1 MTNKNKKNQLDNN
14 GFNNGQNNGLNNG
27 FNNGLNNG
35 FNNGLNNGL
44 NSNANNNGQSEAKT
58 TNNLFNQCSHVQL
71 GGMAFYDDSRCFMFS
86 PDEPVPDVVQR
97 MRRMHGVAQQMTDGT
112 FDFVALP
119 RVKAQSTLIKKLAHG
134 RVSLTKDNAIQLT
147 LKVMRNEN
155 INIAETIAAEAADA
169 ADAIAIF

>member
-1 MTNKNKKNQLDNN
+1 MKIMTNKNKKNPLNVN
-14 GFNNGQNNGLNNG
+14 GFNNGQNNGLNNR
-27 FNNGLNNG
+27 F
-35 FNNGLNNGL
+35 NNGL

-112 FDFVALP
+112 FDFVAQP

-169 ADAIAIF
+169 ADAIAVF

>member
-1 MTNKNKKNQLDNN
+1 MTNKNRKNQLNVN
-14 GFNNGQNNGLNNG
+14 GFNNGLNNNGLNNG
-27 FNNGLNNG
+27 FNNGLN
-35 FNNGLNNGL
+35 
-44 NSNANNNGQSEAKT
+44 SNAHNNGQTDGKT

-112 FDFVALP
+112 FDFVAQP
-119 RVKAQSTLIKKLAHG
+119 RTKSQSTLIKKLAHG

-155 INIAETIAAEAADA
+155 INIAEAIAAEAADA

>member
-1 MTNKNKKNQLDNN
+1 MVNKNKKNPLNVN
-14 GFNNGQNNGLNNG
+14 GFNNGLNNKGLNNGLNNG
-27 FNNGLNNG
+27 FNNGLN
-35 FNNGLNNGL
+35 
-44 NSNANNNGQSEAKT
+44 SNAHNNGQTDGKT
-58 TNNLFNQCSHVQL
+58 TNNLFNQCNHVQL
-71 GGMAFYDDSRCFMFS
+71 GGMAFYDESRCFMFS

-112 FDFVALP
+112 FDFVAQP
-119 RVKAQSTLIKKLAHG
+119 RTKAQSTLIKKLAHG

-155 INIAETIAAEAADA
+155 INIAEAIAAEAADA

>member
-1 MTNKNKKNQLDNN
+1 MTNKNKKNPLNNN
-14 GFNNGQNNGLNNG
+14 GFNNGQNNGLNNR
-27 FNNGLNNG
+27 F
-35 FNNGLNNGL
+35 NNGL

-112 FDFVALP
+112 FDFVAQP
-119 RVKAQSTLIKKLAHG
+119 RTKSQSTLIKKLAHG

-169 ADAIAIF
+169 ADSIAVF

>member
-1 MTNKNKKNQLDNN
+1 MKIMTNKNKKNQLNN
-14 GFNNGQNNGLNNG
+14 SG

-35 FNNGLNNGL
+35 FNNGFNNGL

-112 FDFVALP
+112 FDFVAQP

>member
-1 MTNKNKKNQLDNN
+1 MKIMTNKNKKNPLNNN
-14 GFNNGQNNGLNNG
+14 GFNNGQNNGLNNR
-27 FNNGLNNG
+27 F
-35 FNNGLNNGL
+35 NNGL

-112 FDFVALP
+112 FDFVAQP
-119 RVKAQSTLIKKLAHG
+119 RTKSQSTLIKKLAHG

-155 INIAETIAAEAADA
+155 INRAETIAAEAADA
-169 ADAIAIF
+169 ADAIAVF

>member
-1 MTNKNKKNQLDNN
+1 MTNKNKKNPLNNN
-14 GFNNGQNNGLNNG
+14 GFNNGQNNGLNNR
-27 FNNGLNNG
+27 F
-35 FNNGLNNGL
+35 NNGL

-112 FDFVALP
+112 FDFVAQP
-119 RVKAQSTLIKKLAHG
+119 RTKSQSTLIKKLAHG

-169 ADAIAIF
+169 ADAISVF

>member
-1 MTNKNKKNQLDNN
+1 MTNKNKKNPLNNN
-14 GFNNGQNNGLNNG
+14 GFNNGQNNGLNNR
-27 FNNGLNNG
+27 F
-35 FNNGLNNGL
+35 NNGL

-71 GGMAFYDDSRCFMFS
+71 GGMAFYDDSKCFMFS

-112 FDFVALP
+112 FDFVAQP

-169 ADAIAIF
+169 ADAIAVF

>member
-1 MTNKNKKNQLDNN
+1 MKHNKGNNNFDNN
-14 GFNNGQNNGLNNG
+14 
-27 FNNGLNNG
+27 
-35 FNNGLNNGL
+35 
-44 NSNANNNGQSEAKT
+44 T
-58 TNNLFNQCSHVQL
+58 TNNQFNGCQHVQL

-112 FDFVALP
+112 FDFVAQP

-147 LKVMRNEN
+147 LKVMPDEN
-155 INIAETIAAEAADA
+155 VNIGQAIAVESAEAV
-169 ADAIAIF
+169 DAIVDFQLKR

>member
-1 MTNKNKKNQLDNN
+1 MKIMTNKNKKNPLNNN
-14 GFNNGQNNGLNNG
+14 GFNNGQNNGLNNR
-27 FNNGLNNG
+27 F
-35 FNNGLNNGL
+35 NNGL

-112 FDFVALP
+112 FDFVAQP

-169 ADAIAIF
+169 ADAIAVF

>member
-1 MTNKNKKNQLDNN
+1 MVNKNKKNPLNVN
-14 GFNNGQNNGLNNG
+14 GFNNGLNNNG
-27 FNNGLNNG
+27 FNNGLNN
-35 FNNGLNNGL
+35 NGLNNDFNNGL
-44 NSNANNNGQSEAKT
+44 NSNAHNNGQTDGKT

-71 GGMAFYDDSRCFMFS
+71 GGMAFYDESRCFMFS
-86 PDEPVPDVVQR
+86 PDEPVLDVVQR

-112 FDFVALP
+112 FDFVAQP
-119 RVKAQSTLIKKLAHG
+119 RTKSQSTLIKKLAHG

-155 INIAETIAAEAADA
+155 INIAEAIAAEAAEA

>member
-1 MTNKNKKNQLDNN
+1 MKHNKGNNNFDNN
-14 GFNNGQNNGLNNG
+14 
-27 FNNGLNNG
+27 
-35 FNNGLNNGL
+35 
-44 NSNANNNGQSEAKT
+44 T
-58 TNNLFNQCSHVQL
+58 TNSQFNGCQHVQL
-71 GGMAFYDDSRCFMFS
+71 GGMAFYDDSKCFMFS

-112 FDFVALP
+112 FDFVAQP

-169 ADAIAIF
+169 ADAIAVF

>member
-1 MTNKNKKNQLDNN
+1 MKIMTNKNKKNQLNVN
-14 GFNNGQNNGLNNG
+14 GFNNGQNNGLNNR
-27 FNNGLNNG
+27 F
-35 FNNGLNNGL
+35 NNGL

-112 FDFVALP
+112 FDFVAQP
-119 RVKAQSTLIKKLAHG
+119 RTKSQSTLIKKLAHG

-169 ADAIAIF
+169 ADAIAVF

>member
-1 MTNKNKKNQLDNN
+1 MKIMVNKNKKNP
-14 GFNNGQNNGLNNG
+14 LNVNG
-27 FNNGLNNG
+27 FNNGLN
-35 FNNGLNNGL
+35 
-44 NSNANNNGQSEAKT
+44 SNAHNNGQTDGKT
-58 TNNLFNQCSHVQL
+58 TNNLFNQCQHVQL
-71 GGMAFYDDSRCFMFS
+71 GGMAFYDESRCFMFS

-112 FDFVALP
+112 FDFVAQP
-119 RVKAQSTLIKKLAHG
+119 RTKSQSTLIKKLAHG

-155 INIAETIAAEAADA
+155 INIAEAIAAEAADA

>member
-1 MTNKNKKNQLDNN
+1 MKIMTNKNKKNQLNVN
-14 GFNNGQNNGLNNG
+14 GFINGQNNGLNNR
-27 FNNGLNNG
+27 

-71 GGMAFYDDSRCFMFS
+71 GGMAFYNDSRCFMFS

>member
-1 MTNKNKKNQLDNN
+1 MKIMTNKNKKNQLNVN
-14 GFNNGQNNGLNNG
+14 GFNNGQNNGLNNR
-27 FNNGLNNG
+27 F
-35 FNNGLNNGL
+35 NNGL

-112 FDFVALP
+112 FDFGAQP
-119 RVKAQSTLIKKLAHG
+119 RTKSQSTLIKKLAHG

-169 ADAIAIF
+169 ADAIAVF

>member
-1 MTNKNKKNQLDNN
+1 MTNKNKKNPLNNN
-14 GFNNGQNNGLNNG
+14 GFNNGQNNGLNNR
-27 FNNGLNNG
+27 F
-35 FNNGLNNGL
+35 NNGL

-112 FDFVALP
+112 FDFVAQP
-119 RVKAQSTLIKKLAHG
+119 RTKSQPTLIKKLAHG

-169 ADAIAIF
+169 ADAIAVF

>member
-1 MTNKNKKNQLDNN
+1 MKHNK
-14 GFNNGQNNGLNNG
+14 
-27 FNNGLNNG
+27 
-35 FNNGLNNGL
+35 
-44 NSNANNNGQSEAKT
+44 ANNNFDNNT
-58 TNNLFNQCSHVQL
+58 TNNQFNGCQHVQL

-112 FDFVALP
+112 FDFVAQP

-147 LKVMRNEN
+147 LKVMPDEN
-155 INIAETIAAEAADA
+155 VNIGQAIAVESAEAV
-169 ADAIAIF
+169 DAIVDFQLKR

>member
-1 MTNKNKKNQLDNN
+1 MVNKNKKNP
-14 GFNNGQNNGLNNG
+14 LNVNG
-27 FNNGLNNG
+27 FNNGLN
-35 FNNGLNNGL
+35 
-44 NSNANNNGQSEAKT
+44 SNAHNYGQTDGKT
-58 TNNLFNQCSHVQL
+58 TNNLFNQCQHVQL

-112 FDFVALP
+112 FDFVAQP
-119 RVKAQSTLIKKLAHG
+119 RTKSQSTLIKKLAHG

-155 INIAETIAAEAADA
+155 INIAEAIAAEAADA